1 MKDPNTCG
9 VITKDSDSPHS
20 YGYGW
25 KEDRVTIDRDEYD
38 QLVAD
43 SCLLTWIHDYLL
55 DMGIKVD
62 LEKLAE
68 FAKKSG
74 V

>member
-1 MKDPNTCG
+1 MKEH
-9 VITKDSDSPHS
+9 SSFDSPTFR
-20 YGYGW
+20 
-25 KEDRVTIDRDEYD
+25 KELDEYWAPASVRITQEEYD

-43 SCLLTWIHDYLL
+43 STLLTWIHDYLL

-62 LEKLAE
+62 LEKLTE
-68 FAKKSG
+68 FAKRSG

>member
-1 MKDPNTCG
+1 MKEHDT
-9 VITKDSDSPHS
+9 PHA

-25 KEDRVTIDRDEYD
+25 KEDKVTIDREEYD

-43 SCLLTWIHDYLL
+43 SCLLTWLQ
-55 DMGIKVD
+55 GILNLD

-68 FAKKSG
+68 TAKRIEA
-74 V
+74 

>member
-1 MKDPNTCG
+1 M
-9 VITKDSDSPHS
+9 KDSDTPHS
-20 YGYGW
+20 YGLDEYWGNS
-25 KEDRVTIDRDEYD
+25 KVTIDRDEYD

-43 SCLLTWIHDYLL
+43 SCLLTWLQ
-55 DMGIKVD
+55 GILNLD

-68 FAKKSG
+68 TAKRIE

>member
-1 MKDPNTCG
+1 M
-9 VITKDSDSPHS
+9 KDSDTPHA
-20 YGYGW
+20 YGLDEYWGNS
-25 KEDRVTIDRDEYD
+25 KVTIDREEYD

-43 SCLLTWIHDYLL
+43 SCLLTWLQ
-55 DMGIKVD
+55 GILNLD

-68 FAKKSG
+68 TAKRIE

>member
-1 MKDPNTCG
+1 M
-9 VITKDSDSPHS
+9 KDSDTPYS
-20 YGYGW
+20 YGLDEYWGNS
-25 KEDRVTIDRDEYD
+25 KVTIDREEYD

-55 DMGIKVD
+55 DMGIKID
-62 LEKLAE
+62 LEKLSE

-74 V
+74 I

>member
-1 MKDPNTCG
+1 MNNFRKEHDT
-9 VITKDSDSPHS
+9 PHS
-20 YGYGW
+20 YGLDEFWGNS
-25 KEDRVTIDRDEYD
+25 KVTIDRDEYD

-43 SCLLTWIHDYLL
+43 SCLFTWIHDYLL

-62 LEKLAE
+62 IEKLAE

-74 V
+74 I

>member
-1 MKDPNTCG
+1 MDNFRKEHDTPHAYGLDEYWGNT
-9 VITKDSDSPHS
+9 K
-20 YGYGW
+20 
-25 KEDRVTIDRDEYD
+25 VTIDREEYD

-43 SCLLTWIHDYLL
+43 SCLLTWLQ
-55 DMGIKVD
+55 GILNLD

-68 FAKKSG
+68 TAKRIE

>member
-1 MKDPNTCG
+1 MKDSQTCG
-9 VITKDSDSPHS
+9 IIPPKDSDTPHS

-25 KEDRVTIDRDEYD
+25 KEDRVTIDREEYD

-43 SCLLTWIHDYLL
+43 SCLLTWLQ
-55 DMGIKVD
+55 GILNLD

-68 FAKKSG
+68 TAKRIE